1 MATMTAV
8 RRAALACRVSSRL
21 LSHSFASSAATH
33 SRPSLTLLG
42 HFYHPMC
49 PQDPRAF
56 QLPPPAAP
64 AFQPLTASSPR
75 LSLDFLPDIFDYT
88 LYDSHRGLLLL
99 RRKLQFDTRDFLV
112 CDPVSRRHALLPP
125 PPITS
130 LNGGEVLGCALLSR
144 DRDAPADP
152 DGELRFELLFV
163 ALDVDRPRAWV
174 ASFRDGWCRWNA
186 LPRSRGVTIDFD
198 AMRFERMCVHAAGG
212 MYWHILSSP
221 SALALDA
228 ATMEFSFVRAPEM
241 MWGELD
247 GHHKYRIGEVPED
260 GRLCVASLERQHGLQ
275 MCVRGNGD
283 NGWVLERRIPM
294 GEVLDTVPSL
304 PKDPMRR
311 HARLWL
317 GDVDHGRTGRVFIN
331 TLGFGN
337 FSYDMNTKKLE
348 YLAAEEDGMTF
359 GHPVF
364 AYFSAPDCCSAS
376 A

>member
-1 MATMTAV
+1 
-8 RRAALACRVSSRL
+8 
-21 LSHSFASSAATH
+21 
-33 SRPSLTLLG
+33 G

-49 PQDPRAF
+49 PQDPQAF

-99 RRKLQFDTRDFLV
+99 RRKPRFDTRGFLV
-112 CDPVSRRHALLPP
+112 CDPISRRHALLPS
-125 PPITS
+125 PPISS
-130 LNGGEVLGCALLSR
+130 LNGGHVFGSALLSR
-144 DRDAPADP
+144 GAADP
-152 DGELRFELLFV
+152 DGGLRFEVLCV

-186 LPRSRGVTIDFD
+186 LPRSRGVTVDFD
-198 AMRFERMCVHAAGG
+198 AMRFERICVHAAGG

-221 SALALDA
+221 YALALDA
-228 ATMEFSFVRAPEM
+228 ATMEFSFLRAPEM

-247 GHHKYRIGEVPED
+247 GHHKYRMGEVPED
-260 GRLCVASLERQHGLQ
+260 GRLCVASLEQQHGLQ

-294 GEVLDTVPSL
+294 DEVFDTVPSL
-304 PKDPMRR
+304 PKDPVVR
-311 HARLWL
+311 HARLLL
-317 GDVDHGRTGRVFIN
+317 GDVDRGRTGRVFIN
-331 TLGFGN
+331 TIGFGN

-364 AYFSAPDCCSAS
+364 AYFSTPDDGIGMGSA
-376 A
+376 

>member
-1 MATMTAV
+1 MAGMTAV
-8 RRAALACRVSSRL
+8 RRTALACRVSSRL
-21 LSHSFASSAATH
+21 LSHSFASSAASH
-33 SRPSLTLLG
+33 SRASPTLLG

-49 PQDPRAF
+49 PQDPQAF

-99 RRKLQFDTRDFLV
+99 RRKPRFDTRGFLV
-112 CDPVSRRHALLPP
+112 CDPISRRHALLPP
-125 PPITS
+125 PPISS
-130 LNGGEVLGCALLSR
+130 LNGGHVLC
-144 DRDAPADP
+144 
-152 DGELRFELLFV
+152 V
-163 ALDVDRPRAWV
+163 ALDVDLPRAWV
-174 ASFRDGWCRWNA
+174 ASFREGWCRWTA
-186 LPRSRGVTIDFD
+186 LPRSRGVTVDFD

-212 MYWHILSSP
+212 MYWHILGSP

-228 ATMEFSFVRAPEM
+228 ATMEFSFLRAPEM

-247 GHHKYRIGEVPED
+247 GLHKYRISEMPED
-260 GRLCVASLERQHGLQ
+260 GRLCVASLEEQHGLQ

-294 GEVLDTVPSL
+294 DEVFDTVPSL

-311 HARLWL
+311 HARL
-317 GDVDHGRTGRVFIN
+317 VFIN

-348 YLAAEEDGMTF
+348 YLAAQEDGMTF

>member
-1 MATMTAV
+1 MAAMTAI
-8 RRAALACRVSSRL
+8 RRAALACRVSSRV
-21 LSHSFASSAATH
+21 LSHSFASSAASH
-33 SRPSLTLLG
+33 SRASPTLLG

-49 PQDPRAF
+49 PQDPQAF

-75 LSLDFLPDIFDYT
+75 LSLDFLPDILDYT

-99 RRKLQFDTRDFLV
+99 RRKPRFDTRGFLV

-125 PPITS
+125 PPISS
-130 LNGGEVLGCALLSR
+130 LNGGHVFGSALLSR
-144 DRDAPADP
+144 GAADP
-152 DGELRFELLFV
+152 EGGLRFEVLCV

-174 ASFRDGWCRWNA
+174 ASFRDGWCRWAA
-186 LPRSRGVTIDFD
+186 LPRSREVTVDFD
-198 AMRFERMCVHAAGG
+198 AMRFEGMCVHAAGG
-212 MYWHILSSP
+212 MYWHILGSP

-228 ATMEFSFVRAPEM
+228 ATMEFSFLRAPEM

-247 GHHKYRIGEVPED
+247 GLHKYRIGEMPED
-260 GRLCVASLERQHGLQ
+260 GRLCVASLEEQHGLQ

-294 GEVLDTVPSL
+294 DEVFDTVPSL
-304 PKDPMRR
+304 PKDPQRR

-317 GDVDHGRTGRVFIN
+317 GDVDQGRTGRVFIN

-348 YLAAEEDGMTF
+348 YLAAQEDGMTF
-359 GHPVF
+359 GHPIF
-364 AYFSAPDCCSAS
+364 AYFSALDCCSAS